1 MQNDIGTPL
10 MHGLGNFKYTP
21 RELADIV
28 ILDNHYK
35 DAENKKHPDRVISSG
50 MIFDKFDG
58 PAAIA

>member
-1 MQNDIGTPL
+1 MYN
-10 MHGLGNFKYTP
+10 P

-35 DAENKKHPDRVISSG
+35 DAANKEHPDRVISSG
-50 MIFDKFDG
+50 MIFDKFNG

>member
-1 MQNDIGTPL
+1 MQNDLDTPL
-10 MHGLGNFKYTP
+10 MKDLGNFKYTP

-35 DAENKKHPDRVISSG
+35 DAESKEHPDRIISSG
-50 MIFDKFDG
+50 MIFDKFNG